1 MFLVAVV
8 VAGKAVERSDVR
20 GANELAAVTAV
31 VVVATVA
38 VLAVAALVV
47 TAVLLLWLLLLADAP
62 EDALP
67 ELLSPFMPC
76 DACNRV
82 P

>member
-20 GANELAAVTAV
+20 GANELVAVTAV
-31 VVVATVA
+31 VEVAADA
-38 VLAVAALVV
+38 VLAVATLVF
-47 TAVLLLWLLLLADAP
+47 TAVLLLWLLLADAP

-76 DACNRV
+76 DACSRA